1 MNLKKIHYFS
11 GLTIT
16 VFISLHLF
24 NHIYSIFG
32 VDKHIELM
40 TNLRLFY
47 RNIIAET
54 ILILA
59 VFVQIIS
66 GLKLFI
72 EKRKKATTSFDKL
85 QIWTGFYLAVFF
97 MFHLAAVFVGR
108 YFLDLDTNFYFGVAG
123 LNYFPTNL
131 FFIPYY
137 AIAIN
142 SFFGHIAAIHS
153 KKMKQDILGIT
164 PSVQSIIIIALGI
177 CLTIIIFYGLTNR
190 FQGVEIPSEYN
201 LLIGK

>member
-1 MNLKKIHYFS
+1 MNLKKIHYIS

-16 VFISLHLF
+16 VFVSLHLF

-40 TNLRLFY
+40 TNLRPFY

-59 VFVQIIS
+59 VFVQLIS
-66 GLKLFI
+66 GLRLFFMNRNKVI
-72 EKRKKATTSFDKL
+72 TAFDKL
-85 QIWTGFYLAVFF
+85 QIWTGLYLAIFF
-97 MFHLAAVFVGR
+97 VIHLSAVLGGR
-108 YFLDLDTNFYFGVAG
+108 LFLHLDTNFYFGVAG
-123 LNYFPTNL
+123 LNSFPFNL

-137 AIAIN
+137 GFAII

-153 KKMKQDILGIT
+153 KKMKQNILGLT
-164 PSVQSIIIIALGI
+164 PNRQSKIILTFWV
-177 CLTIIIFYGLTNR
+177 CLTIAIFCGLTNR
-190 FQGVEIPSEYN
+190 FQGVEIPTEYN
-201 LLIGK
+201 VLIGK

>member
-1 MNLKKIHYFS
+1 MNFKKIHYIS

-16 VFISLHLF
+16 VFVSLHLF

-40 TNLRLFY
+40 TNLRQFY

-59 VFVQIIS
+59 VFVQIFS
-66 GLKLFI
+66 GLRLFFMNRNKVI
-72 EKRKKATTSFDKL
+72 TAFDKL
-85 QIWTGFYLAVFF
+85 QIWTGFYLAVFLII
-97 MFHLAAVFVGR
+97 HLAAVLIGR
-108 YFLDLDTNFYFGVAG
+108 TFLNLNTNFYFGVAG
-123 LNYFPTNL
+123 LNNFPTNL

-137 AIAIN
+137 ALAII

-153 KKMKQDILGIT
+153 KK
-164 PSVQSIIIIALGI
+164 
-177 CLTIIIFYGLTNR
+177 
-190 FQGVEIPSEYN
+190 
-201 LLIGK
+201 